1 MTRWTAI
8 LLAVLVTTTLVPTG
22 AAAPANEPPLPDA
35 GLDQTVE
42 RGATVLLDGT
52 GSRDPDG
59 TIAAYD
65 WTIRDTATNAT
76 VATRSGQTP
85 SFVPPD
91 VGRYAVTLTVTDDD
105 GASRSDTL
113 YVTVRPGEGPSVSVN
128 GPDAPQVGSVAP
140 YTAQLS
146 PGTAELSHVTWR
158 LDGTVVANRSVDA
171 AARTDQ
177 FRKTFPTPG
186 ERDLTVTLVDEDGLS
201 ATARLSID
209 PRDAGGTDP
218 PVDPIAPGQD
228 PTVVG
233 PRLVTGAEPLE
244 ASYSVDFDAP
254 DQVAD
259 VEWHDTGGVR
269 DGGRSSTVTWRPG
282 VHDYYAVVTYTDGS
296 SAVAKFA
303 DGTTSVVADPKPDVT
318 LGSLTTVGG
327 IAGTATATDAFDNL
341 DSLEV
346 RVDGS
351 LVARWPKGRLPP
363 GSNKGVHSLDFDAG
377 GFDPNSSHQLTL
389 VATDRRGQRDV
400 LTRTVTPEG
409 LPRVISAGFVNTP
422 VDSYHERL
430 DADRYAG
437 HHVIRIALNGV
448 DREQVEWRLAGASQS
463 NIMRLDQRK
472 YSEYT
477 EYDPRK
483 DILTVHS
490 FWAGPT
496 PKEYEVDAQVLV
508 QRGGTQRRVRGWTDE
523 MNVTPSDPELRLNV
537 TFDGTPHQKT
547 QWGVVV
553 DASRSF
559 DPDGTKLN
567 YSWGYGAEPI
577 KPDNTTAKF
586 SAQQRAEITIEDGF
600 ENRVNRNHSFH
611 QYYTPRL
618 KDINSSHQ
626 NLLTQ
631 SDTIEIPI
639 RTQIY
644 TFTHDTYNID
654 LETEVRHSDAR
665 VENWHRNYNNET
677 SDIEIDRY
685 WEGTLVIEAS
695 EFVDGNQQPVVVVR
709 NAEKPE
715 QTVRK
720 QTVPAPT
727 VVQNVSSVRRNVTV
741 SDLRYQ
747 VSRPETSTVEV
758 QQREKLDYFRSKGY
772 SATDTRSTGTKYSIQ
787 RYEKVQKAKYEEQQK
802 RFRRSSTRRQ
812 FLDRSSSWDAAGTE
826 TTTDTVT
833 VRRTEWRD
841 QIEGRGS
848 FTGSTREVLTD
859 PAEYRTEREYEYT
872 TTEERTATRTVTEYR
887 TITVTEQRTRT
898 VTECNRW
905 IGCYEREETYTVE
918 VEETVSYE
926 VTETYTYTVEE
937 THQYWAVDRHAWH
950 HEPTGDT
957 RKIKVEDARYGTQY
971 EFEYAETET
980 RETTWYLAETVVQT
994 QEEKYEWVHELTT
1007 KDKGFAEKLLVSED
1021 YRIGSTSAAKEW
1033 ELTKQTG
1040 EKKVITDSFEDESDV
1055 LETRATVEGDL
1066 HNRAL
1071 DPRTGEFV
1079 RLNSTRFSLDY
1090 TSDEAETK
1098 GEIVHNVTTDESEE
1112 CSGAVLGRCGGRKR

>member
-1 MTRWTAI
+1 
-8 LLAVLVTTTLVPTG
+8 
-22 AAAPANEPPLPDA
+22 
-35 GLDQTVE
+35 
-42 RGATVLLDGT
+42 
-52 GSRDPDG
+52 
-59 TIAAYD
+59 
-65 WTIRDTATNAT
+65 
-76 VATRSGQTP
+76 
-85 SFVPPD
+85 

-158 LDGTVVANRSVDA
+158 LDNTVVANRSVDA

-233 PRLVTGAEPLE
+233 PQLVTGVEPLE

-296 SAVAKFA
+296 SAVAKFT

-351 LVARWPKGRLPP
+351 LVARWPKDRLPP

-377 GFDPNSSHQLTL
+377 GLDPNSSHQLTL

-437 HHVIRIALNGV
+437 HHVIRIALNGASR
-448 DREQVEWRLAGASQS
+448 DNIEWSVAPKNATAVNEITSSAYNR
-463 NIMRLDQRK
+463 
-472 YSEYT
+472 YSEY
-477 EYDPRK
+477 DK
-483 DILTVHS
+483 SQDLLTLHS
-490 FWAGPT
+490 YWSAERPGV
-496 PKEYEVDAQVLV
+496 YGIRYRLQYH
-508 QRGGTQRRVRGWTDE
+508 RGESPQSVSQDSSNL
-523 MNVTPSDPELRLNV
+523 NVTPSDPELRLNV

-547 QWGVVV
+547 QWGIVI

-559 DPDGTKLN
+559 DPDGTELRYIWLK
-567 YSWGYGAEPI
+567 GANPI
-577 KPDNTTAKF
+577 TPDNTTAKF
-586 SAQQRAEITIEDGF
+586 DARDRAAIVLED
-600 ENRVNRNHSFH
+600 RFH
-611 QYYTPRL
+611 RRTSRAARFHEYYTPQL
-618 KDINSSHQ
+618 KPMSYSQESLLNQ
-626 NLLTQ
+626 N
-631 SDTIEIPI
+631 DTVRIPI
-639 RTQIY
+639 ETKNY
-644 TFTHDTYNID
+644 TFSHDNYDIE
-654 LETEVRHSDAR
+654 LETEVEHADAH
-665 VENWHRNYNNET
+665 VENWHRSYDNAT
-677 SDIEIDRY
+677 SDLEIERK
-685 WEGTLVIEAS
+685 WKGTLVIQAS

-802 RFRRSSTRRQ
+802 RFWRSSTRRQ

-957 RKIKVEDARYGTQY
+957 RKIKIEDARYGTQY

-994 QEEKYEWVHELTT
+994 HEEKYEWVHELTT

-1021 YRIGSTSAAKEW
+1021 YRIESTSVAKEW

-1040 EKKVITDSFEDESDV
+1040 EKKVITDSRH
-1055 LETRATVEGDL
+1055 ET
-1066 HNRAL
+1066 
-1071 DPRTGEFV
+1071 
-1079 RLNSTRFSLDY
+1079 
-1090 TSDEAETK
+1090 
-1098 GEIVHNVTTDESEE
+1098 
-1112 CSGAVLGRCGGRKR
+1112 